1 MINRRHALGLL
12 AAASTLPDRSFA
24 NVSYQRSE
32 FRDDLAKRFFDL
44 GTVGTFV
51 GYKVDDYLIIA
62 SDKVRSGEGKL
73 PASTFK
79 IPNSLIALE
88 TGVVA
93 DPDKDV
99 FKWDG
104 VTRSIEAWNKD
115 HTLRS
120 AIAVSAVPVYQEIAR
135 RIGAERMQKY
145 VDLFDY
151 GNRDIGGGIDQFW
164 LTGNLRIDPVQQIDF
179 VDRLRRGVL
188 PVSKRSQELVRDIL
202 PVTKVGDATI
212 RAKSGLLGAEQG
224 KPSLGWM
231 VGWAEKGSSAHR
243 VRHEHGLQ
251 GAKPHRRAHD
261 GDAAMPRR
269 HRGDLIG
276 RSALGWLVRRQRVV
290 LACPDHHGAVHAASS
305 LGFAGRLGAFAS
317 ASLRLGPDLS
327 RSRMLPPSSRRGWM
341 SGVKR
346 WASLPLFSTVTG
358 AASRSMGNPVRRQSP
373 ARWRHGFRDRLDH
386 QGVHGAVVCRH
397 GAAGRGGAGR
407 SRREISARQREDAG
421 FRRRAD
427 HPA

>member
-12 AAASTLPDRSFA
+12 AAASILPSRSLA

-32 FRDDLAKRFFDL
+32 FREGLARRFFDL
-44 GTVGTFV
+44 GTEGTFV
-51 GYKVDDYLIIA
+51 AYKVDDYLIIA

-88 TGVVA
+88 TGVVQ

-104 VTRSIEAWNKD
+104 VKRDIEAWNKD

-135 RIGAERMQKY
+135 RIGQERMQKY
-145 VDLFDY
+145 VDLFEY

-164 LTGNLRIDPVQQIDF
+164 LTGNLRIDPVEQIDF

-188 PVSKRSQELVRDIL
+188 PVSKRAQELVRDIL

-212 RAKSGLLGAEQG
+212 RSKSGLLGAEIG
-224 KPSLGWM
+224 KPSLGWL
-231 VGWAEKGSSAHR
+231 VGWAEKGSSTTVFAMNMDCK
-243 VRHEHGLQ
+243 EPT
-251 GAKPHRRAHD
+251 PHPRADD

-269 HRGDLIG
+269 YRRDL
-276 RSALGWLVRRQRVV
+276 
-290 LACPDHHGAVHAASS
+290 
-305 LGFAGRLGAFAS
+305 
-317 ASLRLGPDLS
+317 
-327 RSRMLPPSSRRGWM
+327 
-341 SGVKR
+341 
-346 WASLPLFSTVTG
+346 TG
-358 AASRSMGNPVRRQSP
+358 
-373 ARWRHGFRDRLDH
+373 
-386 QGVHGAVVCRH
+386 
-397 GAAGRGGAGR
+397 
-407 SRREISARQREDAG
+407 
-421 FRRRAD
+421 
-427 HPA
+427 

>member
-1 MINRRHALGLL
+1 MPTASFPLLLNHFGYQPVIHRRNALGLL
-12 AAASTLPDRSFA
+12 AAASFLPSRSLA

-32 FRDDLAKRFFDL
+32 YRDDLAKRFFDA
-44 GTVGTFV
+44 GTAGTFI
-51 GYKVDDYLIIA
+51 GYKTDDYLMIA
-62 SDKVRSGEGKL
+62 SDKVRSGEAKL

-79 IPNSLIALE
+79 IPNSVIALE

-145 VDLFDY
+145 VDLFEY

-164 LTGNLRIDPVQQIDF
+164 LTGNLRIDPMQQVDF

-212 RAKSGLLGAEQG
+212 LAQTGF
-224 KPSLGWM
+224 
-231 VGWAEKGSSAHR
+231 VSA
-243 VRHEHGLQ
+243 
-251 GAKPHRRAHD
+251 D
-261 GDAAMPRR
+261 
-269 HRGDLIG
+269 
-276 RSALGWLVRRQRVV
+276 
-290 LACPDHHGAVHAASS
+290 
-305 LGFAGRLGAFAS
+305 
-317 ASLRLGPDLS
+317 
-327 RSRMLPPSSRRGWM
+327 
-341 SGVKR
+341 
-346 WASLPLFSTVTG
+346 
-358 AASRSMGNPVRRQSP
+358 
-373 ARWRHGFRDRLDH
+373 
-386 QGVHGAVVCRH
+386 VCN
-397 GAAGRGGAGR
+397 
-407 SRREISARQREDAG
+407 
-421 FRRRAD
+421 
-427 HPA
+427 